1 MSLEVFV
8 DNLRTSRDQAEPT
21 IMEFNAKPAQGDFVA
36 IDLGEEEVRTFRVRK
51 VWHHFFRPEDPEY
64 AVSAGL
70 SDGQIIIELEEVHS
84 MTEAPSTYE
93 VLPLNGSSKASSSS
107 DA

>member
-8 DNLRTSRDQAEPT
+8 DNLRTSSDQRDPT
-21 IMEFNAKPAQGDFVA
+21 VLEFNAKPSKGDFIA
-36 IDLGEEEVRTFRVRK
+36 IDLGDEEVRTFLVRK
-51 VWHHFFRPEDPEY
+51 VWHHFFRPDDPEF

-84 MTEAPSTYE
+84 ITEAPSTYE
-93 VLPLNGSSKASSSS
+93 VLSFNGSERKTDDHS
-107 DA
+107 